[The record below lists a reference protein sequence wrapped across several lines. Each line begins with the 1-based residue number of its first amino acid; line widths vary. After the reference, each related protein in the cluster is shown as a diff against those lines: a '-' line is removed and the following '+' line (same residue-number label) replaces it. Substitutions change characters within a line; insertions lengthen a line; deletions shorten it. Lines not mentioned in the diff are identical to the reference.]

1 MSYSNYFSRNYLS
14 HRFAI
19 LLALPFFA
27 GVGFAQS
34 GSGNTATQA
43 QQVPLS
49 GRQSQQSGS
58 VVPQQRSSGV
68 TSSTVNTSVTTIQV
82 QGAYAGSVNGSET
95 GSTNIVLT
103 LDQAVQMGL
112 KFNLGSVSAGASSR
126 QVRAQRLA
134 ALSALLPS
142 IDASL
147 SETGAKTNL
156 ETLGLTSGTFGGGTL
171 PKVVGPYHYYD
182 ARLSLNYNVLDLA
195 AVHNYRQAKETASAA
210 EWNDRDAREL
220 VVLAV
225 GGQYLRIAADLAL
238 VESQEAEVR
247 YAQSSY
253 EQARAQLQAGTKS
266 EVDTQRS
273 QVELQTEQQRLLSQ
287 RADVIKEKRALARSI
302 GLSLETDF
310 TLAEKLTFDPFAPAD
325 LQGALKIALSD
336 RADLKSAEAQ
346 LRAAEESLK
355 AAHSERLPTVSV
367 SGYVAVEGVNPNA
380 GNGVF
385 QGTASVSVPIFQGGR
400 IKAAEEQ
407 ARAAIDQRR
416 AEFQDQRGV
425 IELDVRN
432 AYTDFQVAVDQVKVA
447 ESNRDLAL
455 RTLQQSQD
463 RFVAGVAT
471 SVEVVQSQESL
482 AAANRDYVSG
492 LYAHNLS
499 KISLARALGRAETG
513 IANILK
519 GQ

>member
-1 MSYSNYFSRNYLS
+1 MFG
-14 HRFAI
+14 
-19 LLALPFFA
+19 LPL
-27 GVGFAQS
+27 FAQS
-34 GSGNTATQA
+34 SGSAPTRA
-43 QQVPLS
+43 QQVTLT
-49 GRQSQQSGS
+49 GRQAQQSGS

-68 TSSTVNTSVTTIQV
+68 TSSTVNTSTTTIQV
-82 QGAYAGSVNGSET
+82 QGSYGGSVTGLET
-95 GSTNIVLT
+95 SYTNIVLT

-112 KFNLGSVSAGASSR
+112 KFSLGSVSAGASFR
-126 QVRAQRLA
+126 QVRAQRLS

-147 SETGAKTNL
+147 GETGAKTSL
-156 ETLGLTSGTFGGGTL
+156 QTLGLTSGTFGGSGI
-171 PKVVGPYHYYD
+171 PAVVGPYHYYD
-182 ARLSLNYNVLDLA
+182 ARISLKYNVLDFA
-195 AVHNYRQAKETASAA
+195 ALHNYRQAKESETAA

-238 VESQEAEVR
+238 VEAQEAQVR

-253 EQARAQLQAGTKS
+253 DQARAQLQAGTKS
-266 EVDTQRS
+266 EVDAQRS

-302 GLSLETDF
+302 GLPLGAEF
-310 TLAEKLTFDPFAPAD
+310 TLAEKLTFNPYAPAGID
-325 LQGALKIALSD
+325 SALKMALSE
-336 RADLKSAEAQ
+336 RSDLKSAEAQ
-346 LRAAEESLK
+346 LRAAEESWK

-367 SGYVAVEGVNPNA
+367 SGYVAAQGVNPNS

-385 QGTASVSVPIFQGGR
+385 QGTTSVSVPVFQGGR
-400 IKAAEEQ
+400 IKAAEDQ

-416 AEFQDQRGV
+416 AEYQDQRGV

-432 AYTDFQVAVDQVKVA
+432 AYTDFEVAIEQVKVA

-463 RFVAGVAT
+463 RFMAGVAT

-499 KISLARALGRAETG
+499 KISLARALGQAEKA

>member
-1 MSYSNYFSRNYLS
+1 MSSYPTFFCQRA
-14 HRFAI
+14 AI
-19 LLALPFFA
+19 LLAIPFLNSICC
-27 GVGFAQS
+27 AQS
-34 GSGNTATQA
+34 NGSNTATRA

-49 GRQSQQSGS
+49 GRQAQESGS

-68 TSSTVNTSVTTIQV
+68 TSSTVNTSTTTIQV
-82 QGAYAGSVNGSET
+82 QGVYSGSVPALET
-95 GSTNIVLT
+95 GYSNIVLT

-112 KFNLGSVSAGASSR
+112 KFNLGGISAGASFR
-126 QVRAQRLA
+126 QTRAQRLS
-134 ALSALLPS
+134 ALSVLLPS

-147 SETGAKTNL
+147 SETGAKTSL
-156 ETLGLTSGTFGGGTL
+156 QTLGLTAGTFGGAL
-171 PKVVGPYHYYD
+171 PTVVGPYHYYD
-182 ARLSLNYNVLDLA
+182 VRANLKYNPIDLA
-195 AVHNYRQAKETASAA
+195 ALHNYRQAKEAASAA

-220 VVLAV
+220 VVVAV
-225 GGQYLRIAADLAL
+225 GGQYLRIAADVAL
-238 VESQEAEVR
+238 VEAQEAQVS

-253 EQARAQLQAGTKS
+253 DQARAQTQAGTKS
-266 EVDTQRS
+266 EVDMQRS

-302 GLSLETDF
+302 GLQLGSDF
-310 TLAEKLTFDPFAPAD
+310 TLAEKLTFNPYAPAE
-325 LQGALKIALSD
+325 LEAALKMALAE
-336 RADLKSAEAQ
+336 RADLKSAQAQ

-355 AAHSERLPTVSV
+355 AAHSERLPTVSI
-367 SGYVAVEGVNPNA
+367 SGYVAVEGVNPDA

-385 QGTASVSVPIFQGGR
+385 QGTAAVSVPVFQGGR

-416 AEFQDQRGV
+416 AEYQDQRGV
-425 IELDVRN
+425 IELDIRN
-432 AYTDFQVAVDQVKVA
+432 AYTDFEVAMEQVKVA

-455 RTLQQSQD
+455 RTLRQSQD
-463 RFVAGVAT
+463 RFVAGVTT

-499 KISLARALGRAETG
+499 KISLARALGQAEKG

>member
-1 MSYSNYFSRNYLS
+1 LT
-14 HRFAI
+14 
-19 LLALPFFA
+19 LLGLPLLEN
-27 GVGFAQS
+27 VGFAQS
-34 GSGNTATQA
+34 GGGNTPTQA
-43 QQVPLS
+43 QQVSLS
-49 GRQSQQSGS
+49 GRQAQPSGS
-58 VVPQQRSSGV
+58 VVSQQRSSGV
-68 TSSTVNTSVTTIQV
+68 ASSTVNTSTTTIQV
-82 QGAYAGSVNGSET
+82 QGAYSGSVFGPET
-95 GSTNIVLT
+95 GQTNTSLT

-112 KFNLGSVSAGASSR
+112 KFNLGAVSAGASTR
-126 QVRAQRLA
+126 QTRAQRLA

-142 IDASL
+142 IDAGL

-156 ETLGLTSGTFGGGTL
+156 QTLGLSSGTFGGGAIPT
-171 PKVVGPYHYYD
+171 VVGPYHYYD
-182 ARLSLNYNVLDLA
+182 ARFNLKYNVFDA
-195 AVHNYRQAKETASAA
+195 AALHNYRQAKESASAA

-225 GGQYLRIAADLAL
+225 GGEYLRIAADLAL
-238 VESQEAEVR
+238 VESQEAQVR

-253 EQARAQLQAGTKS
+253 DQARAQLLAGTRS
-266 EVDTQRS
+266 EVDAQRS
-273 QVELQTEQQRLLSQ
+273 QVELQTEQQRLISQ

-302 GLSLETDF
+302 GLQLETDF
-310 TLAEKLTFDPFAPAD
+310 TLAEKLTYNPYAPAD
-325 LQGALKIALSD
+325 LQAALKVALSG

-346 LRAAEESLK
+346 LRAAQESLK
-355 AAHSERLPTVSV
+355 AAHSERLPTVSL
-367 SGYVAVEGVNPNA
+367 SGYVAVQGVNPNS

-385 QGTASVSVPIFQGGR
+385 QGVASVSVPVFQGGR

-407 ARAAIDQRR
+407 ALAAVDQRT
-416 AEFQDQRGV
+416 AEYQDQRGV
-425 IELDVRN
+425 IELDIRN
-432 AYTDFQVAVDQVKVA
+432 AYTDFDVAVDQVRVA

-463 RFVAGVAT
+463 RFAVGVAT

-482 AAANRDYVSG
+482 AAANRDYISG

-499 KISLARALGRAETG
+499 KISLSRALGQAEKN

>member
-1 MSYSNYFSRNYLS
+1 MSNPNYSGGRS
-14 HRFAI
+14 AI
-19 LLALPFFA
+19 LLALLGLPLLNS
-27 GVGFAQS
+27 VGFAQS
-34 GSGNTATQA
+34 SGSNTSTRV

-49 GRQSQQSGS
+49 GRQTQQSGS

-68 TSSTVNTSVTTIQV
+68 TSSTVNTSTTTIQV
-82 QGAYAGSVNGSET
+82 QGVYGGSVSGLET
-95 GSTNIVLT
+95 GYTKLVLT

-112 KFNLGSVSAGASSR
+112 KFNLGSVSAGASFR
-126 QVRAQRLA
+126 QTRAQRLS

-147 SETGAKTNL
+147 SETGAKTSL
-156 ETLGLTSGTFGGGTL
+156 QTLGLTSAAFGGLAL
-171 PKVVGPYHYYD
+171 PAVVGPYHYYD
-182 ARLSLNYNVLDLA
+182 VRTTLKYNVLDLTA
-195 AVHNYRQAKETASAA
+195 LHNYREAKESASAA

-238 VESQEAEVR
+238 VESQEAQVR

-253 EQARAQLQAGTKS
+253 DQAHAQLQAGTKA

-302 GLSLETDF
+302 GLQLGADF
-310 TLAEKLTFDPFAPAD
+310 ALAEKLTFNPYALTD
-325 LQGALKIALSD
+325 LEAALKVALSE

-346 LRAAEESLK
+346 FRAAEESLK
-355 AAHSERLPTVSV
+355 AAHSQRLPTVSV
-367 SGYVAVEGVNPNA
+367 SGYVAVEGVDPNS

-385 QGTASVSVPIFQGGR
+385 QGSASVSVPVFQGGR
-400 IKAAEEQ
+400 IKADEDQ
-407 ARAAIDQRR
+407 ARASVDQRR
-416 AEFQDQRGV
+416 AEYQDQRGV

-432 AYTDFQVAVDQVKVA
+432 AYTDFQVAVEQVKVA
-447 ESNRDLAL
+447 DSNRDLAL
-455 RTLQQSQD
+455 QTLRQSQD
-463 RFVAGVAT
+463 RFAAGIGT

-499 KISLARALGRAETG
+499 KISVARALGQAEKA
-513 IANILK
+513 IANVLK

>member
-1 MSYSNYFSRNYLS
+1 MSYSSYFGRRAS
-14 HRFAI
+14 I
-19 LLALPFFA
+19 LLALF
-27 GVGFAQS
+27 GVSLLDSVGFAQS
-34 GSGNTATQA
+34 GGNTPTQA

-49 GRQSQQSGS
+49 GRQAQQSGS

-68 TSSTVNTSVTTIQV
+68 TSSTVNTSTTTIQV
-82 QGAYAGSVNGSET
+82 QGAYAGSVSGLET
-95 GSTNIVLT
+95 GYTNIVLT

-112 KFNLGSVSAGASSR
+112 KFNLGGVSAGVSSR
-126 QVRAQRLA
+126 QVRAQRLV

-147 SETGAKTNL
+147 TETGATTSL
-156 ETLGLTSGTFGGGTL
+156 QTLGLTSGAFGGLAL
-171 PKVVGPYHYYD
+171 PAVVGPYHYYD
-182 ARLSLNYNVLDLA
+182 ARLTLKYNVLDQA
-195 AVHNYRQAKETASAA
+195 ALHNYRQAKETANAA
-210 EWNDRDAREL
+210 EWNDRDVREL

-238 VESQEAEVR
+238 VGAQEAQVR

-253 EQARAQLQAGTKS
+253 DQARAQVQAGTKS
-266 EVDTQRS
+266 EVDQQRS

-302 GLSLETDF
+302 GLQLAADF
-310 TLAEKLTFDPFAPAD
+310 TLAETLTFNPYAPAD
-325 LQGALKIALSD
+325 LEAALKMALSG

-346 LRAAEESLK
+346 LRAAQEALK
-355 AAHSERLPTVSV
+355 AARAERLPTVSV
-367 SGYVAVEGVNPNA
+367 SGYVALEGVNPNA

-385 QGTASVSVPIFQGGR
+385 QGVASVSVPVFQGGR

-407 ARAAIDQRR
+407 ARAAIEQRR
-416 AEFQDQRGV
+416 AEYQDKRGV
-425 IELDVRN
+425 IELDIRN
-432 AYTDFQVAVDQVKVA
+432 AYTDFEVAVDQVRVA
-447 ESNRDLAL
+447 DSNRDLAL

-463 RFVAGVAT
+463 RFAAGVAT

-499 KISLARALGRAETG
+499 KINLARAVGQAEKG
-513 IANILK
+513 IANIFK

>member
-1 MSYSNYFSRNYLS
+1 
-14 HRFAI
+14 
-19 LLALPFFA
+19 LALL
-27 GVGFAQS
+27 GLSLLETVGFAQS
-34 GSGNTATQA
+34 GGGNTPTRA
-43 QQVPLS
+43 QQVQLT
-49 GRQSQQSGS
+49 GRQAQQSGS

-68 TSSTVNTSVTTIQV
+68 MSSTVNTSTTTIQV
-82 QGAYAGSVNGSET
+82 QGSFSGSVGAPGM
-95 GSTNIVLT
+95 GSTGMVLT

-112 KFNLGSVSAGASSR
+112 KFNLGSVSASASLR

-147 SETGAKTNL
+147 SETGAKTDL
-156 ETLGLTSGTFGGGTL
+156 QTLGLTSGAFGGGAL

-182 ARLSLNYNVLDLA
+182 ARVNVKYNVVDFA
-195 AVHNYRQAKETASAA
+195 ARHNYRQSQESASAA

-238 VESQEAEVR
+238 VEAQEAQVR

-253 EQARAQLQAGTKS
+253 DQARAQLQAGTKS
-266 EVDTQRS
+266 EVDAQRS

-302 GLSLETDF
+302 GLGLAADF
-310 TLAEKLTFDPFAPAD
+310 ALAEKLTFNPYAPAD
-325 LQGALKIALSD
+325 LDAGLKMALSA

-346 LRAAEESLK
+346 LRAAQESFK

-367 SGYVAVEGVNPNA
+367 SGYLAVQGVNPNS

-385 QGTASVSVPIFQGGR
+385 QGIASVSVPVFQGGR
-400 IKAAEEQ
+400 IKAGEDQ

-416 AEFQDQRGV
+416 AEYEDQRGV
-425 IELDVRN
+425 IELDIRN

-463 RFVAGVAT
+463 RFAAGVAT

-499 KISLARALGRAETG
+499 KISLARAIGQAEKS

>member
-1 MSYSNYFSRNYLS
+1 M
-14 HRFAI
+14 
-19 LLALPFFA
+19 ALFGLPLVHSA
-27 GVGFAQS
+27 GLAQS
-34 GSGNTATQA
+34 GSSAPTQA

-49 GRQSQQSGS
+49 GRQAQQSGS

-68 TSSTVNTSVTTIQV
+68 TSSTVNTSATSIQV
-82 QGAYAGSVNGSET
+82 QGAYAGSVSGFRT
-95 GSTNIVLT
+95 GYTNIVLT

-112 KFNLGSVSAGASSR
+112 KFNLGTLSAGASSR
-126 QVRAQRLA
+126 QVRAQKLA

-147 SETGAKTNL
+147 GETGAKTSL
-156 ETLGLTSGTFGGGTL
+156 QTLGLTSGTFGSAL
-171 PKVVGPYHYYD
+171 PAVVGPYHYYD
-182 ARLSLNYNVLDLA
+182 ARLTLKYNVFDPTA
-195 AVHNYRQAKETASAA
+195 KHNYRQAQESANA
-210 EWNDRDAREL
+210 AQWNDRDAREL

-238 VESQEAEVR
+238 VEAQEAQVR
-247 YAQSSY
+247 YAQSTY
-253 EQARAQLQAGTKS
+253 DQARAQVQAGTKS
-266 EVDTQRS
+266 EVDQQRS

-287 RADVIKEKRALARSI
+287 RGDLIKEKRALARSI
-302 GLSLETDF
+302 GFPLDADF
-310 TLAEKLTFDPFAPAD
+310 TLAEKLTFNPYTPAD
-325 LQGALKIALSD
+325 LEAALKLALSA
-336 RADLKSAEAQ
+336 RADLKSSEAQ

-355 AAHSERLPTVSV
+355 AARSERLPTVSI
-367 SGYVAVEGVNPNA
+367 SGYVAVQGVNPNA

-385 QGTASVSVPIFQGGR
+385 QGTASVSVPVFQGGR
-400 IKAAEEQ
+400 IKAAEDQ
-407 ARAAIDQRR
+407 ARASIDQRR
-416 AEFQDQRGV
+416 AEYQEQRGV

-432 AYTDFQVAVDQVKVA
+432 AYTDFEIAADQVKVA

-463 RFVAGVAT
+463 RFAAGVAT

-499 KISLARALGRAETG
+499 KITLARAVGQAEKG
-513 IANILK
+513 IANIFK

>member
-1 MSYSNYFSRNYLS
+1 MTYSSYFDR
-14 HRFAI
+14 RAAAV
-19 LLALPFFA
+19 LLALL
-27 GVGFAQS
+27 GLLLLDRIGFAQS
-34 GSGNTATQA
+34 GSSNTPTRA

-49 GRQSQQSGS
+49 GRQAQQSGS

-68 TSSTVNTSVTTIQV
+68 TSSTVNTSTTTIQV
-82 QGAYAGSVNGSET
+82 QGAYSGSVAGLET
-95 GSTNIVLT
+95 GYTNIVLT

-112 KFNLGSVSAGASSR
+112 KFNLGSVGAGASFR
-126 QVRAQRLA
+126 QTRAQRLA

-147 SETGAKTNL
+147 SETGAKTSL
-156 ETLGLTSGTFGGGTL
+156 QTLGLTSGAFGALAL
-171 PKVVGPYHYYD
+171 PAVVGPYHYYD
-182 ARLSLNYNVLDLA
+182 VRASLKYNVLDLPA
-195 AVHNYRQAKETASAA
+195 LHNYRQATESESAA
-210 EWNDRDAREL
+210 EWNERDAREL

-238 VESQEAEVR
+238 VEAQEVQVQ
-247 YAQSSY
+247 YAQASY
-253 EQARAQLQAGTKS
+253 DQARAQLQAGTKS
-266 EVDTQRS
+266 DVDTQRS

-287 RADVIKEKRALARSI
+287 RADVIKEKRGLARSI
-302 GLSLETDF
+302 GLQLTTDF
-310 TLAEKLTFDPFAPAD
+310 TLAEKLTFNPYTPVD
-325 LQGALKIALSD
+325 LEAGLKRALSD
-336 RADLKSAEAQ
+336 RADLKSSEAQ
-346 LRAAEESLK
+346 WRAAQESFK

-385 QGTASVSVPIFQGGR
+385 QGVASVSVPVFQGGR
-400 IKAAEEQ
+400 IKAEEDQ

-416 AEFQDQRGV
+416 AEYQDQRGV

-432 AYTDFQVAVDQVKVA
+432 AYTDFQVAVDQVRVA
-447 ESNRDLAL
+447 ESNQDLAL
-455 RTLQQSQD
+455 RTLRQSQD
-463 RFVAGVAT
+463 RFAAGVAT

-499 KISLARALGRAETG
+499 KITLARALGQAETG

>member
-1 MSYSNYFSRNYLS
+1 MSYPTSICRRAASLL
-14 HRFAI
+14 AI
-19 LLALPFFA
+19 LGFSLLDS
-27 GVGFAQS
+27 VGFAQS
-34 GSGNTATQA
+34 SGSSTPTRA
-43 QQVPLS
+43 QQLPLS
-49 GRQSQQSGS
+49 GRQAEQSGS
-58 VVPQQRSSGV
+58 VVPQQRSTGV
-68 TSSTVNTSVTTIQV
+68 TSSTVNTSTVTIQV
-82 QGAYAGSVNGSET
+82 QGNYSGSVPGLET
-95 GSTNIVLT
+95 GYTNIVLT
-103 LDQAVQMGL
+103 LDQAVQLGL
-112 KFNLGSVSAGASSR
+112 KFNLGSVSAGATFR
-126 QVRAQRLA
+126 QTRAQRLS

-147 SETGAKTNL
+147 SETGAKSSL
-156 ETLGLTSGTFGGGTL
+156 QTLGLTSGTFGFPL

-182 ARLSLNYNVLDLA
+182 VRANLKYNVLDLA
-195 AVHNYRQAKETASAA
+195 ALHNYRQAQESASAA
-210 EWNDRDAREL
+210 EWNDHDAREL

-238 VESQEAEVR
+238 VESQEAQVR
-247 YAQSSY
+247 YAQSSLD
-253 EQARAQLQAGTKS
+253 QSRAQLQAGTKA

-287 RADVIKEKRALARSI
+287 RADLIKEKRALARSI
-302 GLSLETDF
+302 GLQLGADF
-310 TLAEKLTFDPFAPAD
+310 TLAEKLTFNPYALGD
-325 LQGALKIALSD
+325 LDAALKMALSE
-336 RADLKSAEAQ
+336 RADLKSAQAQ
-346 LRAAEESLK
+346 FRAAQESLRAAQ
-355 AAHSERLPTVSV
+355 SERLPTVSV
-367 SGYVAVEGVNPNA
+367 SGYVAVQGVNPNG

-385 QGTASVSVPIFQGGR
+385 QGTASVSVPVFQGGR
-400 IKAAEEQ
+400 IKAEEDQ

-416 AEFQDQRGV
+416 AEYQDQRGV
-425 IELDVRN
+425 IELDIRN
-432 AYTDFQVAVDQVKVA
+432 AYTDFQVAVEQVKVA

-463 RFVAGVAT
+463 RFAAGIAT

-499 KISLARALGRAETG
+499 KISLARATGQAEKA

>member
-1 MSYSNYFSRNYLS
+1 MSYPIHFVRRSASV
-14 HRFAI
+14 
-19 LLALPFFA
+19 LALAGLSFFNN
-27 GVGFAQS
+27 VGFAQS
-34 GSGNTATQA
+34 SGSSTATQA

-68 TSSTVNTSVTTIQV
+68 TSSTVNTSNTTIEV
-82 QGAYAGSVNGSET
+82 QGAYAGSAAVIEQGYA
-95 GSTNIVLT
+95 NIVLT
-103 LDQAVQMGL
+103 LDQAVQLGL
-112 KFNLGSVSAGASSR
+112 KFNLGSVGAGASFR
-126 QVRAQRLA
+126 QTRAQRLS

-147 SETGAKTNL
+147 SETGAKTSL
-156 ETLGLTSGTFGGGTL
+156 QTLGLTSGAFGGLAL
-171 PKVVGPYHYYD
+171 PAVVGPYHYYD
-182 ARLSLNYNVLDLA
+182 VRASLKYNVLDLVA
-195 AVHNYRQAKETASAA
+195 LHNYRQAKEAASAA
-210 EWNDRDAREL
+210 EWNNRDAREL

-238 VESQEAEVR
+238 VEAQEVQVQ
-247 YAQSSY
+247 YAQSSLD
-253 EQARAQLQAGTKS
+253 QARAQMQAGTKS
-266 EVDTQRS
+266 EVDMQRS
-273 QVELQTEQQRLLSQ
+273 QVELQTEHQRLLSQ
-287 RADVIKEKRALARSI
+287 RSDVTKEKRALARSI
-302 GLSLETDF
+302 GLQLGGDF
-310 TLAEKLTFDPFAPAD
+310 TLAEKLTFNPSAPAD
-325 LQGALKIALSD
+325 LDNALKMALSE
-336 RADLKSAEAQ
+336 RADLKSSQAQ
-346 LRAAEESLK
+346 LRAAEESLR
-355 AAHSERLPTVSV
+355 AAHSERLPTASI
-367 SGYVAVEGVNPNA
+367 SGYVGVQGVNPNA

-385 QGTASVSVPIFQGGR
+385 QGTASISVPMFQGGR

-407 ARAAIDQRR
+407 ARAAIDQRQ
-416 AEFQDQRGV
+416 AEYQDQRGV

-432 AYTDFQVAVDQVKVA
+432 AYTDFQVAADQVKVA
-447 ESNRDLAL
+447 ESNRELAL

-463 RFVAGVAT
+463 RFAAGVTT

-499 KISLARALGRAETG
+499 KISLARATGQAEKA